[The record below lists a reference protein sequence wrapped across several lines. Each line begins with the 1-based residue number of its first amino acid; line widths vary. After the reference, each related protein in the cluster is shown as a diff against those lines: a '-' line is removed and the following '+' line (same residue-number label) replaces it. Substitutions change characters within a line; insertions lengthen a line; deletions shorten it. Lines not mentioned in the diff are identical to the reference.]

1 MNKET
6 IANLIGKFYCN
17 YGTYSFIETEQ
28 GNFIYADSRKNGSGN
43 IYQTNSTLE
52 DFMKVLKILFIK
64 EQGKHKISD
73 YCLDFNFKGI

>member
-28 GNFIYADSRKNGSGN
+28 GNFI
-43 IYQTNSTLE
+43 
-52 DFMKVLKILFIK
+52 
-64 EQGKHKISD
+64 
-73 YCLDFNFKGI
+73 